1 MPELGAEAR
10 FQSPASGVVS
20 RSPTEIRNGAE
31 LINILTD
38 INRTH
43 TAELREAGA
52 RRRLARNAK
61 ARSRGARAGTVQSSA
76 PAPPGSLMPRF

>member
-1 MPELGAEAR
+1 M
-10 FQSPASGVVS
+10 
-20 RSPTEIRNGAE
+20 
-31 LINILTD
+31 INILTD

-61 ARSRGARAGTVQSSA
+61 ARSRGARAGTVQTSA